1 MAKELRVIGPPG
13 TGKTTTIRNR
23 VARMVAE
30 GEYDPE
36 DIVLTSFSKAA
47 AQELSGA
54 VNVPS
59 ENVSTLHS
67 LARRTV
73 GAMPIAEVGELRKQ
87 WNDSGIPAEW
97 RVGPADIDLEDGLA
111 PGDGRALSDYSLARA
126 MLLPDEHPEYNRLS
140 AFEQR
145 WLDFKKQTHSVDF
158 TDMLV
163 EATRHAGSGAGCAG
177 EPPVIMVDEAQD
189 MSPLSWQL
197 VRQWADHKSCERFY
211 VMGDPAQAIF
221 SFAGAAPDEL
231 LIDLPDDQHHVL
243 GRSYRMPRAIQQRAE
258 NYLASHSGNITEGR
272 VYAPRDADGV
282 VRRLPAT
289 WSSPDLIINE
299 ASQFAENGKTILI
312 LASCSYMLN
321 PTVEALRERGLLF
334 QNKWRRSNRL
344 WNPINAASDTNTRT
358 ADRVV
363 AFVEDGDPGLWLPL
377 LSASAFRMRGAKK
390 NAIDDPSMWKEWM
403 SSESLKAIEKRD
415 THWLVRNSTKT
426 YQRSVGYAT
435 NILTRQGADVLN
447 AEIMISVGTIHSVK
461 GGESDVVYLFPDI
474 SKAGAEQMETRSGRN
489 ASIRLGYVAMTRAR
503 EELVFCEAAGKN
515 ELEIG

>member
-30 GEYDPE
+30 GEYAPE

-73 GAMPIAEVGELRKQ
+73 GAMPIAEVGALRKE
-87 WNDSGIPAEW
+87 WNNSGIPAEW

-126 MLLPDEHPEYNRLS
+126 KLLPDEHPEFRRLA
-140 AFEQR
+140 AFEER
-145 WLDFKKQTHSVDF
+145 WIDFKQQTHSVDF

-163 EATRHAGSGAGCAG
+163 EATHHAGSGAPCAG
-177 EPPVIMVDEAQD
+177 EPPVIFVDEAQD

-197 VRQWADHKSCERFY
+197 VRQWADHPSCERFY

-231 LIDLPDDQHHVL
+231 LIDLPDDQHHIL
-243 GRSYRMPRAIQQRAE
+243 ARSYRMPRAIQQRAE
-258 NYLASHSGNITEGR
+258 NYLAAHSGNITEGR
-272 VYAPRDADGV
+272 VYQPRDADGV

-289 WSSPDLIINE
+289 WSSPDLVINE
-299 ASQFAENGKTILI
+299 CAKLAEDGKTSLI

-321 PTVEALRERGLLF
+321 PTIEALRERGLLF

-344 WNPINAASDTNTRT
+344 WNPINAASDTSTRT
-358 ADRVV
+358 ADRVL
-363 AFVEDGDPGLWLPL
+363 AFIEAGDPGLWLPL
-377 LSASAFRMRGAKK
+377 LSASAFRMRGA
-390 NAIDDPSMWKEWM
+390 NAIDDPSMWKEWLSP
-403 SSESLKAIEKRD
+403 SSMKAIEKRD

-435 NILTRQGADVLN
+435 NILNRQGAEVLN
-447 AEIMISVGTIHSVK
+447 ASIMISVGTIHSIK
-461 GGESDVVYLFPDI
+461 GGETDACFLYTDI
-474 SKAGAEQMETRSGRN
+474 SRAGAEILETRSGRD

>member
-73 GAMPIAEVGELRKQ
+73 GAMPIAEVGDLRKQ
-87 WNDSGIPAEW
+87 WNNSGIPAEW

-111 PGDGRALSDYSLARA
+111 PGDGRALSDYSLARSR
-126 MLLPDEHPEYNRLS
+126 LLPDEHPEYKRLS

-145 WLDFKKQTHSVDF
+145 WIDFKKQTHSVDF

-163 EATRHAGSGAGCAG
+163 EATHHAGSGAGCAG
-177 EPPVIMVDEAQD
+177 EPGVIMVDESQD

-197 VRQWADHKSCERFY
+197 VRQWADHPSCERFY

-231 LIDLPDDQHHVL
+231 LIDLPDDQHHIL

-258 NYLASHSGNITEGR
+258 NYLAAHSGNITEGR
-272 VYAPRDADGV
+272 VYEPRDADGV

-289 WSSPDLIINE
+289 WSLPDLIINE
-299 ASQFAENGKTILI
+299 AAKLAEQGKTSMI
-312 LASCSYMLN
+312 LASCAYMVN
-321 PTVEALRERGLLF
+321 PTIEALRERGLLF
-334 QNKWRRSNRL
+334 HNPWRRSNRL
-344 WNPINAASDTNTRT
+344 WNPINAASDTSTRT

-363 AFVEDGDPGLWLPL
+363 SFVEGGDPGLWLPM

-403 SSESLKAIEKRD
+403 SSESLKAIQKHD

-435 NILTRQGADVLN
+435 NILTRQGAEVLN

-461 GGESDVVYLFPDI
+461 GGEADVVYLFPDI
-474 SKAGAEQMETRSGRN
+474 SKAGAEQMETRSGRD

>member
-73 GAMPIAEVGELRKQ
+73 GKMPIAEVGDLRKE
-87 WNDSGIPAEW
+87 WNNSGIPAEW

-163 EATRHAGSGAGCAG
+163 EATHHAGSGAGCAG

-197 VRQWADHKSCERFY
+197 VRQWADHPSCERFY

-231 LIDLPDDQHHVL
+231 LIDLPDDQHHIL
-243 GRSYRMPRAIQQRAE
+243 GHSYRMPRAIQQRAE
-258 NYLASHSGNITEGR
+258 SYLGAHSGNITEGR
-272 VYAPRDADGV
+272 VYESRDADGL

-299 ASQFAENGKTILI
+299 AAKLAEQGKTSMI
-312 LASCSYMLN
+312 LASCAYMVN
-321 PTVEALRERGLLF
+321 PTIQALRERGLLF
-334 QNKWRRSNRL
+334 HNPWRRSNRL
-344 WNPINAASDTNTRT
+344 WNPINAASDTSTRT

-363 AFVEDGDPGLWLPL
+363 AFAEGGDPGLWLPL

-390 NAIDDPSMWKEWM
+390 NAIDDPSMWKEWV
-403 SSESLKAIEKRD
+403 SSESLKAIQKHD

-426 YQRSVGYAT
+426 YQRSVEYAT

-474 SKAGAEQMETRSGRN
+474 SRAGAEQMETRSGRD

-503 EELVFCEAAGKN
+503 EELVLCEAAGKN

>member
-36 DIVLTSFSKAA
+36 DIVLTSFSRAA
-47 AQELSGA
+47 AQELTGA
-54 VNVPS
+54 VDVPS

-87 WNDSGIPAEW
+87 WNDSGIPADW
-97 RVGPADIDLEDGLA
+97 RVGPGDIDLEDGLA
-111 PGDGRALSDYSLARA
+111 PGDGRALSEYSLARA
-126 MLLPDEHPEYNRLS
+126 KLLPDEHPEYKRLS

-145 WLDFKKQTHSVDF
+145 WIDFKQQTHSVDF

-163 EATRHAGSGAGCAG
+163 EASHHAGSGAGCAG

-197 VRQWADHKSCERFY
+197 VRQWADHPSCERFY

-231 LIDLPDDQHHVL
+231 LIDLPDDQHHIL
-243 GRSYRMPRAIQQRAE
+243 ARSYRMPRAIQQRAE

-272 VYAPRDADGV
+272 VYAPRDAEGV

-289 WSSPDLIINE
+289 WSSPDLVINE
-299 ASQFAENGKTILI
+299 ASQLAENGKTSLI
-312 LASCSYMLN
+312 LASCAYMLN
-321 PTVEALRERGLLF
+321 LTIEGLRERGLLF
-334 QNKWRRSNRL
+334 HNPWRRSNRL
-344 WNPINAASDTNTRT
+344 WNPINAASDTSTRT

-363 AFVEDGDPGLWLPL
+363 SFVEGGDPGLWLPM
-377 LSASAFRMRGAKK
+377 LSASAFKIRGGKK
-390 NAIDDPSMWKEWM
+390 HAVDDPSMWKEWM

-447 AEIMISVGTIHSVK
+447 AEIMISVGTIHSIK
-461 GGESDVVYLFPDI
+461 GAEADACFLYPDI
-474 SKAGAEQMETRSGRN
+474 SKAGAEQMETRSGRD